1 MFNAQRS
8 PSVAGIL
15 NPYGML
21 KLDNISDAYL
31 GPLQHMQ
38 HVIWISLS
46 QLDNGWKLLWWTGIT
61 NQQAEM
67 INSTYKSNDDVY

>member
-8 PSVAGIL
+8 PYVAGIL

-21 KLDNISDAYL
+21 KLDNISDAYV

-46 QLDNGWKLLWWTGIT
+46 QIDNG
-61 NQQAEM
+61 
-67 INSTYKSNDDVY
+67 